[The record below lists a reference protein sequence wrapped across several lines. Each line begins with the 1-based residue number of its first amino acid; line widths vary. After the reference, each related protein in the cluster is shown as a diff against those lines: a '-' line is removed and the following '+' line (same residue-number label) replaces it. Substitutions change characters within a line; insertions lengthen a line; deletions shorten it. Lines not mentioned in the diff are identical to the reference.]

1 MLTWVTYTTE
11 MCSRD
16 YLDLAMPPCG
26 LLGLRGRPYKA
37 DHPDWS
43 PSVFDHNG
51 KRLDSFK
58 SQGFREWWCLKC
70 SKPAAQA
77 VENHA
82 TY

>member
-11 MCSRD
+11 TCCQD
-16 YLDLAMPPCG
+16 YLDLPLPPFG
-26 LLGLRGRPYKA
+26 LLGRRGRPYKA
-37 DHPDWS
+37 DHPDWG
-43 PSVFDHNG
+43 PSGFDHNG
-51 KRLDSFK
+51 KQDSFK
-58 SQGFREWWCLKC
+58 TQGFREWWCLKC